1 MQAAARPGEV
11 NTITRSPAALQN
23 IVREPGGRQR
33 LPPPCSE
40 SRPKYPRLLTQI
52 LFPHA
57 SVGCPPSWDNS
68 YMHTGDDVWLW
79 PHGRSGGTGERIARR
94 RVADLLLAAA
104 LDKGVQLP
112 WNEEF
117 QSLQSGAAGGSG
129 GSMINVPWLE
139 GEETAVRVKAC
150 KEAFNLAA
158 EWVVKKLIQDGDS
171 NEESGSSASIPAL
184 QGMGVAGG
192 SKYCVLGIFFK
203 FSQDTKG
210 CLYGDDIEAAKAAL
224 ADMRHAAHI
233 LHTLSLTEGKGGDTS
248 SSGKAAAPASAT
260 AANADHQDQDD
271 DSNRSPL
278 DDLSLL
284 YDGPG
289 DSKEDDDDD
298 SGDSAY
304 DGPGDFEEMLTLT
317 TMDSY
322 EPEGSLY
329 YGGLEADDAD
339 TVATAAAAEQVV
351 VNVMST
357 DRGTDSGTEEESE
370 SDLVRL
376 HFPLVTLLRLCG
388 RVVLAVAQLPVSQ
401 HTMVAGSGDAGRTV
415 AVPPTTKL
423 QNSLEQ
429 MCRALGIIPHL
440 AGSSKTTQAKV
451 YGPVDMEIHCG
462 HDARHYILDLHRM
475 MPCEAPLQNVSA
487 VLLAATAGR
496 DIDGSRRGGTD
507 TQLVPVSLRARGAE
521 LRQIVRRVRV

>member
-1 MQAAARPGEV
+1 
-11 NTITRSPAALQN
+11 
-23 IVREPGGRQR
+23 
-33 LPPPCSE
+33 
-40 SRPKYPRLLTQI
+40 
-52 LFPHA
+52 
-57 SVGCPPSWDNS
+57 
-68 YMHTGDDVWLW
+68 
-79 PHGRSGGTGERIARR
+79 
-94 RVADLLLAAA
+94 
-104 LDKGVQLP
+104 
-112 WNEEF
+112 
-117 QSLQSGAAGGSG
+117 
-129 GSMINVPWLE
+129 MINVPWLE
-139 GEETAVRVKAC
+139 REETAVRVKAC
-150 KEAFNLAA
+150 KEAFNLAS

-171 NEESGSSASIPAL
+171 NEESGSGASIPAL
-184 QGMGVAGG
+184 KGMGVAGG

-233 LHTLSLTEGKGGDTS
+233 LRTLSLTEGKGSGTS
-248 SSGKAAAPASAT
+248 SSKAAAPASAT
-260 AANADHQDQDD
+260 APNADHQDQDD

-284 YDGPG
+284 YDGP
-289 DSKEDDDDD
+289 DDFKEDDDDE

-304 DGPGDFEEMLTLT
+304 DGPGDFVEMDVGLLTLT

-351 VNVMST
+351 VNVTSGGTRSGSST
-357 DRGTDSGTEEESE
+357 DRGGTDSCTEEESE
-370 SDLVRL
+370 SELVRL

-388 RVVLAVAQLPVSQ
+388 RVVLAVAQLPISQ

-451 YGPVDMEIHCG
+451 YGPVDMEIHYG

-487 VLLAATAGR
+487 MLLTATAGR
-496 DIDGSRRGGTD
+496 DIDGSRRGDTN
-507 TQLVPVSLRARGAE
+507 TQLVPVPLRARGAE
-521 LRQIVRRVRV
+521 LRQIVRRVRVCFGSGLLCSCFIPRMPFCAHTLTDIPCLCSPSFWSLCSYSGTERRRRRGGGGGVYREHSGQSLRGRGGNDEYLQRSRHRHGAGSRGYAVLFRSCRCLGIERTSRTVVTE